1 MSFITV
7 VIINTILI
15 SGLLLAY
22 KSYKS
27 KKIKTQQANSWP
39 EVLDLIISS
48 LQSGASISESL
59 STVGRVGPL
68 CVRNQF
74 LVFSNKVTQGERFDS
89 ALNYL
94 KGEFSDPIADQLFES
109 LYFASLF
116 GSKNT
121 IKVLRELSE
130 YVSSDLALRGEIQI
144 RFGWIKNSANLAAL
158 APWLLFLILRSQE
171 NARNA
176 YLQPV
181 GQLIII
187 SGVITTFIAYIW
199 MQRIAKL
206 PTAKRLFTLEIV
218 NNEQN

>member
-7 VIINTILI
+7 VIINIILV

-22 KSYKS
+22 KSYKA
-27 KKIKTQQANSWP
+27 KNIQTLQANSWP

-206 PTAKRLFTLEIV
+206 PKAKRLFTLEIV